1 MVTNSAVE
9 EHRRRDRSVHSQGAD
24 LTEALHTTVRKTM
37 HRVDAAAA
45 AVYLLTED
53 GTELRAAMIAG
64 GAPSLFTLPARMPL
78 NSPYATARA
87 LASGTTALLPTPT
100 PHRRSSSTPSRT
112 RTPRLRP
119 RSSPPAGVSM
129 P

>member
-9 EHRRRDRSVHSQGAD
+9 EHRRRDWSGHSQGAD
-24 LTEALHTTVRKTM
+24 LTEALHAAVRKTM
-37 HRVDAAAA
+37 QRVDAAAA

-100 PHRRSSSTPSRT
+100 PHRRSSSTPGRT

-119 RSSPPAGVSM
+119 RSSPPAGVSV